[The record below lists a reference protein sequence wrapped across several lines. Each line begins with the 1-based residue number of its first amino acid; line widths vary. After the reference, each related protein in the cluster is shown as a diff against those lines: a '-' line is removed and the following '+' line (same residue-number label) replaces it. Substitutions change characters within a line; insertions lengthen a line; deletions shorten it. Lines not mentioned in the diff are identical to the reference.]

1 MGGRQAGEAAGR
13 QAAVVAAEGGWS
25 DPKSGAASCGLRR
38 WPHTSRVSPAPNPI
52 DSAALPTMDGNNIP
66 LPLFIVLTSPVVSAP
81 RARNQWFSGLLSRV
95 SSSGSPELGE
105 VRSRFAMASSG
116 DGEKRREPQDAT
128 GPRSSID
135 TSSVE
140 CGPSSRV
147 SRGQPRDWDGGEANG
162 RLRRGRQWRSVDAA
176 ERSGG

>member
-1 MGGRQAGEAAGR
+1 MATHVQGFPGSKPDRFGGASDDGRQ
-13 QAAVVAAEGGWS
+13 QYS
-25 DPKSGAASCGLRR
+25 LP
-38 WPHTSRVSPAPNPI
+38 PSR
-52 DSAALPTMDGNNIP
+52 
-66 LPLFIVLTSPVVSAP
+66 IVLTSRRWSGFRPLG
-81 RARNQWFSGLLSRV
+81 ARNQWFSGLLSRV

-147 SRGQPRDWDGGEANG
+147 SKGAAEEIGMAERLTDVFVGEAT
-162 RLRRGRQWRSVDAA
+162 
-176 ERSGG
+176 EIC